1 MTDLSFLMQEDD
13 IPKPGYCIFDFSQI
27 ALATS
32 QHYFASGEEKVTLD
46 NVRHLILASLKF
58 NVVKARSEGY
68 EKIILALDNAKNGY
82 WRRDAAYY
90 YKLNRAKAREEST
103 FDWEAYFNALHQVI
117 SEFKEFM
124 PYQVIDVDKGEAD
137 DIIGVLTKYLSLKG
151 HKVRIVSSD
160 GDFPQLQKYPNVT
173 QWSPMQKKFV
183 KPKTGSP
190 ELDCMVKIIKGDRK
204 DCVASIKVRSDF
216 YHTIVEGERT
226 PPTRMDFKESM
237 KMALEIF
244 GESKKIDTFTLSLR
258 KSKSVEIID
267 AELIPEAYRVVKTTE
282 TINKI
287 EIKKAIESG
296 LTVSGATIKE
306 NNNLQIK

>member
-13 IPKPGYCIFDFSQI
+13 IPKLGYCIFDFSQI

-58 NVVKARSEGY
+58 NVIKARSEGY

-216 YHTIVEGERT
+216 YHTMVEGERT
-226 PPTRMDFKESM
+226 PPTRMDFIESILDAGSDEERAKLM
-237 KMALEIF
+237 TEEQYKRFLENRVLIDFDYIREDIKDEIF
-244 GESKKIDTFTLSLR
+244 NQFTNNTPAPR
-258 KSKSVEIID
+258 GKMYK
-267 AELIPEAYRVVKTTE
+267 YFVK
-282 TINKI
+282 N
-287 EIKKAIESG
+287 G
-296 LTVSGATIKE
+296 LVKFMKD
-306 NNNLQIK
+306 LDKF